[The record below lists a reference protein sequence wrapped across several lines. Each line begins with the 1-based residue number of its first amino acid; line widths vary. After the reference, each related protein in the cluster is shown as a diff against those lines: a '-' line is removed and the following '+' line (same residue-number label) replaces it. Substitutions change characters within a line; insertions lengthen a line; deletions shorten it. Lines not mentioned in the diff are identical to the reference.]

1 MGWPDFFKALDATW
15 RETLAR
21 RSEELRTLAR
31 AERMPHP
38 ASRTPFEQ
46 ENFDFFSRY
55 LRGIKEQPPRWKTC
69 VGVVDG
75 NLGEAL
81 GQLYVR
87 KAFGGES
94 KARMITA
101 RGRADG
107 CARGVTSPRS
117 TG

>member
-15 RETLAR
+15 RETPLDDLKSYAR
-21 RSEELRTLAR
+21 WHVLNAAAPGLPR
-31 AERMPHP
+31 
-38 ASRTPFEQ
+38 PFEQ

-81 GQLYVR
+81 GQRYVGR
-87 KAFGGES
+87 RSGPR
-94 KARMITA
+94 AR
-101 RGRADG
+101 RG
-107 CARGVTSPRS
+107 
-117 TG
+117 